1 MIKMRRVVT
10 TLAVTAMCLLAP
22 VQNVSAAESNN
33 SGTHG
38 DGQTYTQDY
47 TLEVQGEDAVL
58 GASYR
63 TDFSKEIDAEKVT
76 DVNFCKIDGKLV
88 MTYKVKI
95 EAASGSGWRSSMY
108 YDENGDSVSCSSKNS
123 TKSGGYNIFS
133 VVFDDDVKTGDK
145 IVLYSYLNTY
155 NSETYTTDYTDEIVK
170 FVTVKDAKEWTGS
183 VSDYTAYAGS
193 DTGSHYLNAYI
204 PGNLQLSDKAYLAVY
219 SGDKMVAKSLGVLSK
234 HSSSGST
241 YVDGVYV
248 YVGSSFSAYNISCSV
263 YPAKALAAG
272 KYSVKLVDGDKVY
285 DFGERFTVT
294 DEKSVSSAYTTSGYR
309 SSAPVIYVTTR
320 GYTGDELLVEL
331 TDKDGNVVATSN
343 GGEYMTSASS
353 SSSYNEYYYKLKS
366 DYKLD
371 EINKM
376 SGLNI
381 VVKSLDGTE
390 LLSNGYSNSY
400 GIQRMYYDYYDDCVY
415 AATYGIADGT
425 VVTAS
430 LSADGVTYETEAA
443 VNDGRAFF
451 YFAENGQKLDL
462 TSKIPDGKRSEYF
475 DMKLSW
481 KDGDSNRTS
490 GRSVNVQ
497 DYNRSSSSTYNTS
510 NIESWY
516 PVGTT
521 SITAAVDISTSNLKD
536 IELQKGTTFTF
547 RISTSSYSSSSEYSK
562 SEEVNAVVTPISKTY
577 SSGEVAGF
585 NFKADI
591 PVEALEAGNYYVIL
605 TARNGGTTY
614 TRSYSFRV
622 ADLSYMYS
630 SVRMTSFTGK
640 DTPYVYVSVPSYMR
654 DTADV
659 SRLTL
664 NITDVLGN
672 KTDVQLTYDA
682 DKSGKT
688 YWYFAA
694 TGVDKDANYYI
705 TANYDGKPVYSTE
718 DSGLKREEA
727 ASAKGRFYFSNNAY
741 FTYIRTFKKD
751 NSKEYMEE
759 SQLYKVTCYS
769 DDLTLEIREAGRFD
783 LLKTM
788 ALKKGYNY
796 FTEDFLAGLSY
807 DKLQFQYELRVV
819 NKDGRY
825 ITNTTDYLAS
835 SSKAYEPFEDKKDD
849 TDTKLSGI
857 VLAGDGNYYY
867 YINGAVATS
876 FTGLA
881 TNDMGTFYFVNGKLD
896 FSFNGFVNQND
907 TWWCVAGGRVCPDY
921 TGLWSDA
928 TVGWWYVKDG
938 KIDFSFNGL
947 VPFGD
952 AWWCVAGGRVCF
964 EYTGLWS
971 DANVGW
977 WYVENG
983 AINFGFNGYVP
994 FGDAWWCVAG
1004 GRVCF
1009 EYTGLW
1015 SDANV
1020 GWWYTENGA
1029 INFGFNGLVPF
1040 GDAWWCVAGGRVCF
1054 EYTGLWNDANVGWWY
1069 VENGVIN
1076 FGFNGAVDYNGG
1088 TYNVAGG
1095 MVVFG

>member
-1015 SDANV
+1015 
-1020 GWWYTENGA
+1020 
-1029 INFGFNGLVPF
+1029 
-1040 GDAWWCVAGGRVCF
+1040 
-1054 EYTGLWNDANVGWWY
+1054 NDANVGWWY

>member
-33 SGTHG
+33 GDAQG

-47 TLEVQGEDAVL
+47 TLEVQSEDAVL

-88 MTYKVKI
+88 MTYKIKKN
-95 EAASGSGWRSSMY
+95 AASSSGWRSSMY

-123 TKSGGYNIFS
+123 TESGGYYISS
-133 VVFDDDVKTGDK
+133 VVFGDDVKTGDK
-145 IVLYSYLNTY
+145 IVLYSYFNTY

-183 VSDYTAYAGS
+183 VSGYTTYVGDNVGS
-193 DTGSHYLNAYI
+193 YYLNAYI
-204 PGNLQLSDKAYLAVY
+204 PGNLQLSDSAYLAVY
-219 SGDKMVAKSLGVLSK
+219 SGDKMVARSLGVLSK
-234 HSSSGST
+234 YSSSGST

-248 YVGSSFSAYNISCSV
+248 YVGGSFSAYNISSSV
-263 YPAKALAAG
+263 YEAKTLAVG

-285 DFGERFTVT
+285 DFGEKFTVT
-294 DEKSVSSAYTTSGYR
+294 DEKSVTNAYSTSTYVT
-309 SSAPVIYVTTR
+309 SAPVINVGVN

-331 TDKDGNVVATSN
+331 ADKAGNVIATSK
-343 GGEYMTSASS
+343 GGEYMVGSS
-353 SSSYNEYYYKLKS
+353 SSTYYYKLKS
-366 DYKLD
+366 DYTLD
-371 EINKM
+371 EIDAM
-376 SGLNI
+376 SGLSI
-381 VVKSLDGTE
+381 AVKSLDGTE
-390 LLSNGYSNSY
+390 LYSSTYYKSPELNK
-400 GIQRMYYDYYDDCVY
+400 IYYDYYDDCVY
-415 AATYGIADGT
+415 VATYNVADGT
-425 VVTAS
+425 VMTAS
-430 LSADGVTYETEAA
+430 LKADGATYESEGV
-443 VNDGRAFF
+443 VNDGRVFF
-451 YFAENGQKLDL
+451 YFTENGQKFDL
-462 TSKIPDGKRSEYF
+462 TSKIPDGQNAAYF
-475 DMKLSW
+475 SMTVTW
-481 KDGDSNRTS
+481 KDKKGTNKY
-490 GRSVNVQ
+490 GKSVNVQ
-497 DYNRSSSSTYNTS
+497 DYNRTASATYNTS
-510 NIESWY
+510 RIESWY
-516 PVGTT
+516 SVGTT
-521 SITAAVDISTSNLKD
+521 SITADVDIATSSLKD
-536 IELQKGTTFTF
+536 VELQEGTTFTF
-547 RISTSSYSSSSEYSK
+547 RISTSSYNSSSEYNK

-577 SSGEVAGF
+577 SSGDVAGF

-605 TARNGGTTY
+605 TSKNGDTTY
-614 TRSYSFRV
+614 TRPYSFKV

-630 SVRMTSFTGK
+630 DMYTTSIIGI
-640 DTPYVYVSVPSYMR
+640 DTPYLRVSVPSYMS

-659 SRLTL
+659 SKLTF

-672 KTDVQLTYDA
+672 KTDLQLTYDA
-682 DKSGKT
+682 DESGKSA
-688 YWYFAA
+688 WYFAA
-694 TGVDKDANYYI
+694 TGVDKDTNYYI
-705 TANYDGKPVYSTE
+705 TANYNGNPVYSTE
-718 DSGLKREEA
+718 NAGLEKREFEY
-727 ASAKGRFYFSNNAY
+727 SVGKFGSSTNLY
-741 FTYIRTFKKD
+741 FTRVIRPTGSGCTED
-751 NSKEYMEE
+751 YA
-759 SQLYKVTCYS
+759 LYKITSYR
-769 DDLTLEIREAGRFD
+769 DDAKIEIREAGRFE

-788 ALKKGYNY
+788 DLKKGYNY
-796 FTEDFLAGLSY
+796 FTDDFLAGLSY
-807 DKLQFQYELRVV
+807 DKLQFQYEIRVLDK
-819 NKDGRY
+819 NDKY
-825 ITNTTDYLAS
+825 ITSSTGYLAS
-835 SSKAYEPFEDKKDD
+835 SDKAYESFDEDKDD
-849 TDTKLSGI
+849 NTDTKLSGI

-881 TNDMGTFYFVNGKLD
+881 ANDMGTFYFINGKLD

-907 TWWCVAGGRVCPDY
+907 TWWCVAGGRVCYDY

-964 EYTGLWS
+964 EYTGLWN
-971 DANVGW
+971 DATVGW

-983 AINFGFNGYVP
+983 AINFAFNGYVP
-994 FGDAWWCVAG
+994 FADAWWCVAG

-1009 EYTGLW
+1009 DYTGLW
-1015 SDANV
+1015 SDATV

-1054 EYTGLWNDANVGWWY
+1054 DYTGLWNDANVGWWY
-1069 VENGVIN
+1069 VENGAIN